1 VVDYY
6 PVIVIGGGPAGLFC
20 GAEAAGSGQGVL
32 LLEKMPSCGRK
43 LLVTGSG
50 QCNLTHDGDIRD
62 FFKKYGDHGAFLRSP
77 LRKFSNHDLVAWFTS
92 RDLPLAPDESGKI
105 FPKSRKAADVL
116 SVLLA
121 ECRKNGVVIQYGEAV
136 KEVRRSDTKFHVRT
150 GTAEYESGALVIATG
165 GSSYP
170 ATGSTGDG
178 FSLAASLGHHI
189 APVGPAL
196 VPIRVRDYP
205 FGELSGISFEG
216 LSLSLFREG
225 RKVRGGSGDLLFTHT
240 GLSGP
245 GILHLSRY
253 VLPGDTLKIS
263 FLPGMRQELL
273 TKDLVDRI
281 AVFGTQQVKSILSGY
296 SLPARFIARILEL
309 LGLPADLTGAHLP
322 KKEREELV
330 GMLTAFPF
338 VVSGT
343 GDWNEAMVTR
353 GGVSLDEIDPTTM
366 ESLIVPCLY
375 CIGEVLDIDGDTGGY
390 NLQAAFS
397 TAMAAAR
404 DLATR

>member
-1 VVDYY
+1 MDYH

-20 GAEAAGSGQGVL
+20 AAEVAGSGHGVL
-32 LLEKMPSCGRK
+32 LLEKMLSCGRK
-43 LLVTGSG
+43 LLVTGAG
-50 QCNLTHDGDIRD
+50 QCNLTHDGEIRD
-62 FFKKYGDHGAFLRSP
+62 FSGKYGDHGAFLRSS
-77 LRKFSNHDLVAWFTS
+77 LRKFSNRDLVAWFTS
-92 RDLPLAPDESGKI
+92 RGLPLAPDESGKI
-105 FPKSRKAADVL
+105 FPESRRAADVL
-116 SVLLA
+116 SVLLE
-121 ECRKNGVVIQYGEAV
+121 ECRKNGVVIRCREAV
-136 KEVRRSDTKFHVRT
+136 KEIRRSGTTFHVRT

-178 FSLAASLGHHI
+178 FSFAASLGHHI

-196 VPIRVRDYP
+196 APIRVRDYP
-205 FGELSGISFEG
+205 FGDLAGISFEG

-225 RKVRGGSGDLLFTHT
+225 KKVREGSGDLMFTHA

-296 SLPARFIARILEL
+296 SLPARFIARVLEL
-309 LGLPADLTGAHLP
+309 LGLPGDLTGAHLP
-322 KKEREELV
+322 KKKRAELV
-330 GMLTAFPF
+330 RMLTAFPF

-343 GDWNEAMVTR
+343 GDWTEAMVTR
-353 GGVSLDEIDPTTM
+353 GGISLAEIDPLTM
-366 ESLIVPCLY
+366 ESLIVPRLY
-375 CIGEVLDIDGDTGGY
+375 CIGEVIDIDGDTGGY

-404 DLATR
+404 DLSAR

>member
-1 VVDYY
+1 M
-6 PVIVIGGGPAGLFC
+6 IVIGGGPAGLFC
-20 GAEAAGSGQGVL
+20 AAEVAGSGHGVL
-32 LLEKMPSCGRK
+32 LLEKMLSCGRK

-50 QCNLTHDGDIRD
+50 QCNLTHDGEIRD
-62 FFKKYGDHGAFLRSP
+62 FSGKYGDHGAFLRSS
-77 LRKFSNHDLVAWFTS
+77 LRKFSNRDLVAWFTS
-92 RDLPLAPDESGKI
+92 RGLPLAPDESGKI
-105 FPKSRKAADVL
+105 FPESRRAADVL
-116 SVLLA
+116 SVLLE
-121 ECRKNGVVIQYGEAV
+121 ECRKNGVVIRCREAV
-136 KEVRRSDTKFHVRT
+136 KEIRRSGTTFHVRT

-178 FSLAASLGHHI
+178 FSFAASLGHHI

-196 VPIRVRDYP
+196 APIRVRDYP
-205 FGELSGISFEG
+205 FGDLAGISFEG

-225 RKVRGGSGDLLFTHT
+225 KKVREGSGDLMFTHA

-296 SLPARFIARILEL
+296 SLPARFIARVLEL
-309 LGLPADLTGAHLP
+309 LGLPGDLTGAHLP
-322 KKEREELV
+322 KKKRAELV
-330 GMLTAFPF
+330 RMLTAFPF

-353 GGVSLDEIDPTTM
+353 GGISLDEVDSSTM
-366 ESLIVPCLY
+366 ESLIVPRLY
-375 CIGEVLDIDGDTGGY
+375 CIGEVIDIDGDTGGY

-404 DLATR
+404 DLSAR

>member
-1 VVDYY
+1 MDYH

-20 GAEAAGSGQGVL
+20 AAEVAGSGHGVL
-32 LLEKMPSCGRK
+32 LLEKMLSCGRK

-50 QCNLTHDGDIRD
+50 QCNLTHDGEIRD
-62 FFKKYGDHGAFLRSP
+62 FSGKYGDHGAFLRSS
-77 LRKFSNHDLVAWFTS
+77 LRKFSNRDLVAWFTS
-92 RDLPLAPDESGKI
+92 RGLPLAPDESGKI
-105 FPKSRKAADVL
+105 FPESRRAADVL
-116 SVLLA
+116 SVLLE
-121 ECRKNGVVIQYGEAV
+121 ECRKNGVVIRCREAV
-136 KEVRRSDTKFHVRT
+136 KEIRRSGTTFHVRT

-178 FSLAASLGHHI
+178 FSFAASLGHHI

-196 VPIRVRDYP
+196 APIRVRDYP
-205 FGELSGISFEG
+205 FGDLAGISFEG

-225 RKVRGGSGDLLFTHT
+225 KKVREGSGDLMFTHT

-263 FLPGMRQELL
+263 FLPGMRPELL

-281 AVFGTQQVKSILSGY
+281 AVSGTKQVKSILSGY
-296 SLPARFIARILEL
+296 PLPARFIAKILEL
-309 LGLPADLTGAHLP
+309 LGLPGDRTGAHLP
-322 KKEREELV
+322 KQERAELV
-330 GMLTAFPF
+330 RMLTAFPF
-338 VVSGT
+338 VVSRT

-353 GGVSLDEIDPTTM
+353 GGISLGEVDSSTM
-366 ESLIVPCLY
+366 ESLIVPGLY

-390 NLQAAFS
+390 NLQ
-397 TAMAAAR
+397 
-404 DLATR
+404 

>member
-1 VVDYY
+1 VDYH

-20 GAEAAGSGQGVL
+20 AAEVAGSGHGVL
-32 LLEKMPSCGRK
+32 LLEKMLSCGRK

-50 QCNLTHDGDIRD
+50 QCNLTHDGEIRD
-62 FFKKYGDHGAFLRSP
+62 FSGKYGDHGAFLRSS
-77 LRKFSNHDLVAWFTS
+77 LRKFSNRDLVAWFTS
-92 RDLPLAPDESGKI
+92 RGLPLAPDESGKI
-105 FPKSRKAADVL
+105 FPESRRAADVL
-116 SVLLA
+116 SVLLE
-121 ECRKNGVVIQYGEAV
+121 ECRKNGVVIRCREAV
-136 KEVRRSDTKFHVRT
+136 KEIRRSGTTFHVRT

-178 FSLAASLGHHI
+178 FSFAASLGHHI

-196 VPIRVRDYP
+196 APIRVRDYP
-205 FGELSGISFEG
+205 FGDLAGISFEG

-225 RKVRGGSGDLLFTHT
+225 KKVREGSGDLMFTHA

-296 SLPARFIARILEL
+296 SLPARFIARVLEL
-309 LGLPADLTGAHLP
+309 LGLPGDLTGAHLP
-322 KKEREELV
+322 KKKRAELV
-330 GMLTAFPF
+330 RMLTAFPF

-343 GDWNEAMVTR
+343 GDWDEAMVTR
-353 GGVSLDEIDPTTM
+353 GGISLAEIDPLTM
-366 ESLIVPCLY
+366 ESLIVPRLY

-397 TAMAAAR
+397 TAMAAAQ
-404 DLATR
+404 DLSAR

>member
-1 VVDYY
+1 MDYH

-20 GAEAAGSGQGVL
+20 AAEAAGSGEGVL
-32 LLEKMPSCGRK
+32 LLEKMLSCGRK

-50 QCNLTHDGDIRD
+50 QCNLTHDGEIRD
-62 FFKKYGDHGAFLRSP
+62 FSGKYGDHGAFLRSS
-77 LRKFSNHDLVAWFTS
+77 LRKFSNRDLVAWFTS
-92 RDLPLAPDESGKI
+92 RGLPLAPDESGKI
-105 FPKSRKAADVL
+105 FPESRRAADVL
-116 SVLLA
+116 SVLLE
-121 ECRKNGVVIQYGEAV
+121 ECRKNGVVIRCREAV
-136 KEVRRSDTKFHVRT
+136 KEIRRSGTTFHVRT

-178 FSLAASLGHHI
+178 FSFAASLGHHI

-196 VPIRVRDYP
+196 APIRVRDYP
-205 FGELSGISFEG
+205 FGDLAGISFEG

-225 RKVRGGSGDLLFTHT
+225 KKVREGSGDLMFTHA

-296 SLPARFIARILEL
+296 SLPARFIARVLEL
-309 LGLPADLTGAHLP
+309 LGLPGDLTDAHLP
-322 KKEREELV
+322 KKKRAELV
-330 GMLTAFPF
+330 RMLTAFPF

-343 GDWNEAMVTR
+343 GDWDEAMVTR
-353 GGVSLDEIDPTTM
+353 GGISLAEIDPLTM
-366 ESLIVPCLY
+366 ESLIVPRLY

-397 TAMAAAR
+397 TAMAAAQ
-404 DLATR
+404 DLSAR